1 MTKYY
6 PIFLNIK
13 DRLSVVV
20 GGGSVAERKVLS
32 LLECG
37 ARVKLISPEATVK
50 LRELADKGKIHWEK
64 RPYQR
69 GDLTGAFLVIAATND
84 PKVQEAIFQEAE
96 ERSIPC
102 NVVDKPNLCSFIVP
116 STIKRGGFV
125 LAISTGGAS
134 PALARRIREIL
145 EREFSPDFELY
156 VSLMGA
162 IREALLKEQLSPQER
177 ENKLQRLALAP
188 LWQYIKNGDWP
199 LIRVI
204 LEKEGLKDLITEISS
219 LGKASKDKERQD

>member
-6 PIFLNIK
+6 PIFLNLT
-13 DRLSVVV
+13 DRLCVVI

-32 LLECG
+32 LLESG
-37 ARVKLISPEATVK
+37 ARVKLISPEITVK
-50 LRELADKGKIHWEK
+50 LRELKEKGALHWEK
-64 RPYQR
+64 RLYQR

-102 NVVDKPNLCSFIVP
+102 NVVDKPDLCSFIVP

-145 EREFSPDFELY
+145 EKEFSPDFELY

-162 IREALLKEQLSPQER
+162 IRGAILKQPLSPQER

-188 LWQYIKNGDWP
+188 LWQYIKNGDWS
-199 LIRVI
+199 LIRII
-204 LEKEGLKDLITEISS
+204 LEKEGLKDLLSEISS
-219 LGKASKDKERQD
+219 LGKVSRDTERPD